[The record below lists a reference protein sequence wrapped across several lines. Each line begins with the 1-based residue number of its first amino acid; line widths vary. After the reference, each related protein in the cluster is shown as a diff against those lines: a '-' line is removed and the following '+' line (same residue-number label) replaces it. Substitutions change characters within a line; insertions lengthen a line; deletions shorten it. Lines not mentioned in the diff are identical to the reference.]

1 MRYIAENLMKKEFE
15 VLGVVFSVEDMEA
28 LDLGMVFDK
37 EDIDENYGTLVWD
50 CGWGDG
56 TIGGEKVVDIIR
68 KTLIDEGFGIVE
80 DMTDDEL
87 NDFVDNN
94 YNMLYCY
101 LV

>member
-15 VLGVVFSVEDMEA
+15 VLGVVFSVEDMEE
-28 LDLGMVFDK
+28 LDLDIVFDK
-37 EDIDENYGTLVWD
+37 EDIDEDYGTLVWD
-50 CGWGDG
+50 CGGG
-56 TIGGEKVVDIIR
+56 YISGEKVVDIIR

-80 DMTDDEL
+80 DMTHDEL
-87 NDFVDNN
+87 NHFVDNN

>member
-15 VLGVVFSVEDMEA
+15 VLGVVFSVEDMEE
-28 LDLGMVFDK
+28 LDLDIVFDK
-37 EDIDENYGTLVWD
+37 EDIDEDYGTLVWD
-50 CGWGDG
+50 CGGG
-56 TIGGEKVVDIIR
+56 YISGEKVVDIIR

-94 YNMLYCY
+94 YNMLYWY
-101 LV
+101 FV

>member
-15 VLGVVFSVEDMEA
+15 VLGVVFSVEDMEE
-28 LDLGMVFDK
+28 LDLDIVFDK
-37 EDIDENYGTLVWD
+37 EDIDEDYGTLVWD
-50 CGWGDG
+50 CGGG
-56 TIGGEKVVDIIR
+56 YISGEKVVDIIR